1 MFLNVVVYNYS
12 ELRFLQDTENAWR
25 HRSLF
30 RSEMGLYKQMEENYI
45 GKLIEYERVRQGMSA
60 DTVCSGLCDLN
71 MYDRLKQGEDIG
83 DIHVVR
89 LVLQRL
95 GISAGLAGRYLCR
108 DEYDEM
114 SARFNILEYLRV
126 NQLIE
131 AEDAVK
137 KYESQYCAHN
147 NLNRQFRMYMEARI
161 AELHGDREKALT
173 QYAAAAALTIGD
185 YRGTEFTCISM
196 YEYFLLANVARL
208 DALLGHTAEAEL
220 LYERLLAYIKRK
232 KVDLWTMAC
241 IYPKTICEMLR
252 INTPQNMGSY
262 DRQIWLDEC
271 NEAVRILRDTERL
284 HFISPLLRNRR
295 TLLEL
300 LGEKADEQWD
310 EFLEHYE
317 WIRDKYNVTGELL
330 EWYPYYNSDWELYPV
345 EKLIDER
352 RRLYGMTV
360 EELADGVCATETVS
374 RIINRRV
381 SPKRSTVEALL
392 DKLGLGGVLSE
403 NVIVSGDW
411 EAHRLW
417 NYMVQSQ
424 SINDYVTGKKLNDRL
439 KKMID
444 ANIPINKRVL
454 DYKNVEIKMSE
465 NAEDYK
471 EYALMHEKMLGF
483 CIEDINKLTIF
494 TKIEIMIINRYFYC
508 MDKVRDYSKLGALK
522 TMCDI
527 YRGNLGRAFA
537 CDCEGIFARCANFMG
552 NEGDFDF
559 SNIYSE
565 LGIMLELHCERTYCL
580 SSLIYC
586 IPWNNNVESGEKVSE
601 DDIKMCECAY
611 WIAWML
617 REKGRMNVYD
627 CWIKANSILQ

>member
-1 MFLNVVVYNYS
+1 
-12 ELRFLQDTENAWR
+12 
-25 HRSLF
+25 LF
-30 RSEMGLYKQMEENYI
+30 RTETGLYKQMEENYI

-71 MYDRLKQGEDIG
+71 MYDRLKQGEDID

-161 AELHGDREKALT
+161 AEFHGDREKALM
-173 QYAAAAALTIGD
+173 QYAAAATLTIGD

-300 LGEKADEQWD
+300 LEEKADEQWD

-352 RRLYGMTV
+352 RRLYGMTM

-381 SPKRSTVEALL
+381 SPKHSTVEALL

-424 SINDYVTGKKLNDRL
+424 SINDYVTGKKLNNRL

>member
-1 MFLNVVVYNYS
+1 MF
-12 ELRFLQDTENAWR
+12 RTET
-25 HRSLF
+25 
-30 RSEMGLYKQMEENYI
+30 GLYKQMEENYI

-60 DTVCSGLCDLN
+60 YTVCSGLCDLN
-71 MYDRLKQGEDIG
+71 MYDRLEQGEDIG

-161 AELHGDREKALT
+161 AEFHGDREKALM

-271 NEAVRILRDTERL
+271 NEAARILRDTERL

-444 ANIPINKRVL
+444 ANVPINKRVL

>member
-30 RSEMGLYKQMEENYI
+30 RSEMGLYKQMEESYI
-45 GKLIEYERVRQGMSA
+45 GKLIEYERVRQGISA

-71 MYDRLKQGEDIG
+71 MYDRLEQGEDIG

-89 LVLQRL
+89 IVLQRL

-161 AELHGDREKALT
+161 AEFHGDREKALM
-173 QYAAAAALTIGD
+173 QYAAAATLTIGD

-381 SPKRSTVEALL
+381 SPKHSTVEALL
-392 DKLGLGGVLSE
+392 DKLGLRGVLSE

-424 SINDYVTGKKLNDRL
+424 SINDYVTGKKLNNRL

-471 EYALMHEKMLGF
+471 KYALMHEKMLGF

-617 REKGRMNVYD
+617 REKGRMEWYKH
-627 CWIKANSILQ
+627 WIENHSVE

>member
-1 MFLNVVVYNYS
+1 MF
-12 ELRFLQDTENAWR
+12 RTET
-25 HRSLF
+25 
-30 RSEMGLYKQMEENYI
+30 GLYKQMEENYI

-71 MYDRLKQGEDIG
+71 MYDRLKHGEDIG

-161 AELHGDREKALT
+161 AEFHGDREKALM
-173 QYAAAAALTIGD
+173 QYAAAATLTIGD

-381 SPKRSTVEALL
+381 SPKHSTVEALL
-392 DKLGLGGVLSE
+392 DKLGLRGVLSE

-424 SINDYVTGKKLNDRL
+424 SINDYVTGKKLNNRL

-617 REKGRMNVYD
+617 REKGRMEWYKH
-627 CWIKANSILQ
+627 WIENHSVE

>member
-1 MFLNVVVYNYS
+1 MF
-12 ELRFLQDTENAWR
+12 RTET
-25 HRSLF
+25 
-30 RSEMGLYKQMEENYI
+30 GLYKQMEENYI

-71 MYDRLKQGEDIG
+71 MYDRLKQGEDID

-161 AELHGDREKALT
+161 AEFHGDREKALM
-173 QYAAAAALTIGD
+173 QYAAAATLTIGD

-374 RIINRRV
+374 RI
-381 SPKRSTVEALL
+381 
-392 DKLGLGGVLSE
+392 
-403 NVIVSGDW
+403 
-411 EAHRLW
+411 
-417 NYMVQSQ
+417 SQ
-424 SINDYVTGKKLNDRL
+424 QEG
-439 KKMID
+439 
-444 ANIPINKRVL
+444 
-454 DYKNVEIKMSE
+454 
-465 NAEDYK
+465 
-471 EYALMHEKMLGF
+471 
-483 CIEDINKLTIF
+483 F
-494 TKIEIMIINRYFYC
+494 TK
-508 MDKVRDYSKLGALK
+508 AQ
-522 TMCDI
+522 
-527 YRGNLGRAFA
+527 
-537 CDCEGIFARCANFMG
+537 
-552 NEGDFDF
+552 
-559 SNIYSE
+559 
-565 LGIMLELHCERTYCL
+565 HC
-580 SSLIYC
+580 
-586 IPWNNNVESGEKVSE
+586 
-601 DDIKMCECAY
+601 
-611 WIAWML
+611 
-617 REKGRMNVYD
+617 
-627 CWIKANSILQ
+627 

>member
-1 MFLNVVVYNYS
+1 MF
-12 ELRFLQDTENAWR
+12 RTET
-25 HRSLF
+25 
-30 RSEMGLYKQMEENYI
+30 GLYKQMEENYI

-71 MYDRLKQGEDIG
+71 MYDRLEQGEDIG

-161 AELHGDREKALT
+161 AEFHGDREKALM
-173 QYAAAAALTIGD
+173 QYAAATALTIGD

-220 LYERLLAYIKRK
+220 LYERLLAHIKRK

-424 SINDYVTGKKLNDRL
+424 SINDYDTGKKLNDRL

>member
-1 MFLNVVVYNYS
+1 
-12 ELRFLQDTENAWR
+12 
-25 HRSLF
+25 
-30 RSEMGLYKQMEENYI
+30 
-45 GKLIEYERVRQGMSA
+45 
-60 DTVCSGLCDLN
+60 
-71 MYDRLKQGEDIG
+71 
-83 DIHVVR
+83 
-89 LVLQRL
+89 
-95 GISAGLAGRYLCR
+95 
-108 DEYDEM
+108 M
-114 SARFNILEYLRV
+114 SARFNILEYLKA
-126 NQLIE
+126 NQLTE
-131 AEDAVK
+131 AENAVK
-137 KYESQYCAHN
+137 KYANQYCAHN
-147 NLNRQFRMYMEARI
+147 NLNCQFRTYMEARI
-161 AELHGDREKALT
+161 AELQGDREKALM
-173 QYAAAAALTIGD
+173 QYAAAATLTIGD

-381 SPKRSTVEALL
+381 SPKHSTVEALL
-392 DKLGLGGVLSE
+392 DKLGLRGVLSE

-424 SINDYVTGKKLNDRL
+424 SINDYVTGKKLNNRL

-617 REKGRMNVYD
+617 REKGRMEWYKH
-627 CWIKANSILQ
+627 WIENHSVE

>member
-1 MFLNVVVYNYS
+1 
-12 ELRFLQDTENAWR
+12 
-25 HRSLF
+25 
-30 RSEMGLYKQMEENYI
+30 MEENYI

-161 AELHGDREKALT
+161 AEFHGDREKALM

-220 LYERLLAYIKRK
+220 LYERLLAHIKRK

-424 SINDYVTGKKLNDRL
+424 SINDYDTGKKLNDRL

-454 DYKNVEIKMSE
+454 EI
-465 NAEDYK
+465 
-471 EYALMHEKMLGF
+471 
-483 CIEDINKLTIF
+483 
-494 TKIEIMIINRYFYC
+494 
-508 MDKVRDYSKLGALK
+508 
-522 TMCDI
+522 
-527 YRGNLGRAFA
+527 GRA
-537 CDCEGIFARCANFMG
+537 
-552 NEGDFDF
+552 
-559 SNIYSE
+559 
-565 LGIMLELHCERTYCL
+565 H
-580 SSLIYC
+580 
-586 IPWNNNVESGEKVSE
+586 V
-601 DDIKMCECAY
+601 
-611 WIAWML
+611 
-617 REKGRMNVYD
+617 
-627 CWIKANSILQ
+627 

>member
-1 MFLNVVVYNYS
+1 MF
-12 ELRFLQDTENAWR
+12 RTET
-25 HRSLF
+25 
-30 RSEMGLYKQMEENYI
+30 GLYKQMEENYI

-147 NLNRQFRMYMEARI
+147 NLNRQFRMYMKARI
-161 AELHGDREKALT
+161 AEFHGDREKALM
-173 QYAAAAALTIGD
+173 QYAAAATLTIGD

-381 SPKRSTVEALL
+381 SPKHSTVEALL
-392 DKLGLGGVLSE
+392 DKLGLRGVLSE

-424 SINDYVTGKKLNDRL
+424 SINDYVTGKKLNNRL

-586 IPWNNNVESGEKVSE
+586 IPWNNNVESGQKVSK

-617 REKGRMNVYD
+617 REKGRMEWYKH
-627 CWIKANSILQ
+627 WIENHSVE

>member
-1 MFLNVVVYNYS
+1 
-12 ELRFLQDTENAWR
+12 
-25 HRSLF
+25 
-30 RSEMGLYKQMEENYI
+30 MGLYKQMEENYI

-161 AELHGDREKALT
+161 AEFHGDREKALM
-173 QYAAAAALTIGD
+173 QYAAAATLTIGD

-232 KVDLWTMAC
+232 KADLWTMAC

-300 LGEKADEQWD
+300 LGEKVDEQWD

-352 RRLYGMTV
+352 RRLYGMTM

-381 SPKRSTVEALL
+381 SPKHSTVEALL
-392 DKLGLGGVLSE
+392 DKLGLRGVLSE

-586 IPWNNNVESGEKVSE
+586 IPWNNNVESGQKVSR
-601 DDIKMCECAY
+601 DDIKMCESAY

>member
-1 MFLNVVVYNYS
+1 MF
-12 ELRFLQDTENAWR
+12 RTET
-25 HRSLF
+25 
-30 RSEMGLYKQMEENYI
+30 GLYKQMEENYI

-114 SARFNILEYLRV
+114 SARFNILEYLKA
-126 NQLIE
+126 NQLTE
-131 AEDAVK
+131 AENAVK
-137 KYESQYCAHN
+137 KYANQYCAHN
-147 NLNRQFRMYMEARI
+147 NLNCQFRTYMEARI
-161 AELHGDREKALT
+161 AELQGDREKALM
-173 QYAAAAALTIGD
+173 QYAAAATLTIGD

-317 WIRDKYNVTGELL
+317 WIRDKYNVSGELL

-424 SINDYVTGKKLNDRL
+424 SINDYVTGKKLNNRL

>member
-1 MFLNVVVYNYS
+1 
-12 ELRFLQDTENAWR
+12 
-25 HRSLF
+25 
-30 RSEMGLYKQMEENYI
+30 MGLYKQMEENYI

-161 AELHGDREKALT
+161 AEFHGDREKALM
-173 QYAAAAALTIGD
+173 QYAAAATLTIGD

-232 KVDLWTMAC
+232 KADLWTMAC

-300 LGEKADEQWD
+300 LGEKVDEQWD

-352 RRLYGMTV
+352 RRLYGMTM

-381 SPKRSTVEALL
+381 SPKHSTVEALL
-392 DKLGLGGVLSE
+392 DKLGLRGVLSE

>member
-1 MFLNVVVYNYS
+1 MF
-12 ELRFLQDTENAWR
+12 RTET
-25 HRSLF
+25 
-30 RSEMGLYKQMEENYI
+30 GLYKQMEENYI

-147 NLNRQFRMYMEARI
+147 NLNRQFRMYMKARI
-161 AELHGDREKALT
+161 AEFHGDREKALM
-173 QYAAAAALTIGD
+173 QYAAAATLTIGD

-392 DKLGLGGVLSE
+392 DKLGLRGVLSE

-424 SINDYVTGKKLNDRL
+424 SINDYVTGKKLNNRL

-617 REKGRMNVYD
+617 REKGRMEWYKH
-627 CWIKANSILQ
+627 WIENHSVE

>member
-1 MFLNVVVYNYS
+1 MF
-12 ELRFLQDTENAWR
+12 RTET
-25 HRSLF
+25 
-30 RSEMGLYKQMEENYI
+30 GLYKQMEENYI

-108 DEYDEM
+108 GEYDEM

-161 AELHGDREKALT
+161 AEFHGDREKALM
-173 QYAAAAALTIGD
+173 QYAAAATLTIGD

-381 SPKRSTVEALL
+381 SPKHSTVEALL
-392 DKLGLGGVLSE
+392 DKLGLRGVLSE

-424 SINDYVTGKKLNDRL
+424 SINDYVTGKKLNNRL

-617 REKGRMNVYD
+617 REKGRMEWYKH
-627 CWIKANSILQ
+627 WIENHSVE

>member
-1 MFLNVVVYNYS
+1 MF
-12 ELRFLQDTENAWR
+12 RTET
-25 HRSLF
+25 
-30 RSEMGLYKQMEENYI
+30 GLYKQMEENYI

-161 AELHGDREKALT
+161 AEFHGDREKALM
-173 QYAAAAALTIGD
+173 QYAAAATLTIGD

-300 LGEKADEQWD
+300 LGKKADEQWD

-317 WIRDKYNVTGELL
+317 WIRDKYNVSGELL

-586 IPWNNNVESGEKVSE
+586 IPWNNNVESGQKVSK

-617 REKGRMNVYD
+617 REKGRMEWYKH
-627 CWIKANSILQ
+627 WIENHSVE

>member
-1 MFLNVVVYNYS
+1 MF
-12 ELRFLQDTENAWR
+12 RTET
-25 HRSLF
+25 
-30 RSEMGLYKQMEENYI
+30 GLYKQMEENYI

-60 DTVCSGLCDLN
+60 YTVCSGLCDLN
-71 MYDRLKQGEDIG
+71 MYDRLEQGEDIG

-161 AELHGDREKALT
+161 AEVHGDREKALM

-241 IYPKTICEMLR
+241 IYPKTVCEMLR

-330 EWYPYYNSDWELYPV
+330 EWYPYYNSDWELYQV

-586 IPWNNNVESGEKVSE
+586 IPWNNNVESGQKVSK

-617 REKGRMNVYD
+617 REKGRMEWYKH
-627 CWIKANSILQ
+627 WIENHSVE

>member
-60 DTVCSGLCDLN
+60 DAVCSGLCDLN
-71 MYDRLKQGEDIG
+71 MYDRLEQGEDIG

-89 LVLQRL
+89 IVLQRL

-114 SARFNILEYLRV
+114 SARFNILEYLKA
-126 NQLIE
+126 NQLTE
-131 AEDAVK
+131 AKNAVK
-137 KYESQYCAHN
+137 KYANQYCAHS
-147 NLNRQFRMYMEARI
+147 NLNCQFRTYMGARI
-161 AELHGDREKALT
+161 AELQGDREKALT
-173 QYAAAAALTIGD
+173 QYAAAAKFTIGD
-185 YRGTEFTCISM
+185 YRETEFTCISM
-196 YEYFLLANVARL
+196 YEYFLLANIARL
-208 DALLGHTAEAEL
+208 DALLGRTAEAEF

-232 KVDLWTMAC
+232 KADLWTMAC

-262 DRQIWLDEC
+262 DRRIWLEEC

-392 DKLGLGGVLSE
+392 DKLGLRGVLSE

-411 EAHRLW
+411 EVHRLW
-417 NYMVQSQ
+417 SYMVQSQ
-424 SINDYVTGKKLNDRL
+424 SINDYVTGKKLYDRL

-617 REKGRMNVYD
+617 REKGRMEWYKH
-627 CWIKANSILQ
+627 WIENHSVE

>member
-1 MFLNVVVYNYS
+1 MF
-12 ELRFLQDTENAWR
+12 RTET
-25 HRSLF
+25 
-30 RSEMGLYKQMEENYI
+30 GLYKQMEENYI

-60 DTVCSGLCDLN
+60 YTVCSGLCDLN
-71 MYDRLKQGEDIG
+71 MYDRLEQGEDIG

-161 AELHGDREKALT
+161 AEFHGDREKALM
-173 QYAAAAALTIGD
+173 QYATATALTIGD

>member
-1 MFLNVVVYNYS
+1 MF
-12 ELRFLQDTENAWR
+12 RTET
-25 HRSLF
+25 
-30 RSEMGLYKQMEENYI
+30 GLYKQMEENYI

-71 MYDRLKQGEDIG
+71 MYDRLKQGEDTG

-161 AELHGDREKALT
+161 AEFHGDREKALM
-173 QYAAAAALTIGD
+173 QYAAAATLTIGD

-392 DKLGLGGVLSE
+392 DKLGLRGVLSE

-454 DYKNVEIKMSE
+454 DYKNVEIKMNE

-586 IPWNNNVESGEKVSE
+586 IPWNNNVESGQKVSK

>member
-1 MFLNVVVYNYS
+1 
-12 ELRFLQDTENAWR
+12 
-25 HRSLF
+25 LF
-30 RSEMGLYKQMEENYI
+30 RTETGLYKQMEENYI

-161 AELHGDREKALT
+161 AEFHGDREKALM
-173 QYAAAAALTIGD
+173 QYAAAATLTIGD

-300 LGEKADEQWD
+300 LEEKADEQWD

-381 SPKRSTVEALL
+381 SPKHSTVEALL
-392 DKLGLGGVLSE
+392 DKLGLKGVLSE

-424 SINDYVTGKKLNDRL
+424 SINDYVTGKKLNNRL

-617 REKGRMNVYD
+617 REKGRMEWYKH
-627 CWIKANSILQ
+627 WIENHSVE

>member
-1 MFLNVVVYNYS
+1 MF
-12 ELRFLQDTENAWR
+12 RTET
-25 HRSLF
+25 
-30 RSEMGLYKQMEENYI
+30 GLYKQMEENYI

-108 DEYDEM
+108 GEYDEM

-161 AELHGDREKALT
+161 AEFHGDREKALM

-220 LYERLLAYIKRK
+220 LYERLLAHIKRK

-381 SPKRSTVEALL
+381 SPKHSTVEALL
-392 DKLGLGGVLSE
+392 DKLGLRGVLSE

-424 SINDYVTGKKLNDRL
+424 SINDYVTGKKLNNRL

-617 REKGRMNVYD
+617 REKGRMEWYKH
-627 CWIKANSILQ
+627 WIENHSVE

>member
-1 MFLNVVVYNYS
+1 MF
-12 ELRFLQDTENAWR
+12 RTET
-25 HRSLF
+25 
-30 RSEMGLYKQMEENYI
+30 GLYKQMEENYI

-161 AELHGDREKALT
+161 AEFHADREKALM
-173 QYAAAAALTIGD
+173 QYAAAATLTIGD

-381 SPKRSTVEALL
+381 SPKHSTVEALL
-392 DKLGLGGVLSE
+392 DKLGLRGVLSE

-424 SINDYVTGKKLNDRL
+424 SINDYVTGKKLNNRL

-617 REKGRMNVYD
+617 REKGRMEWYKH
-627 CWIKANSILQ
+627 WIENHSVE

>member
-1 MFLNVVVYNYS
+1 VFLNVVVYNYS

-30 RSEMGLYKQMEENYI
+30 RSEMGLYKQMEESYI
-45 GKLIEYERVRQGMSA
+45 GKLIEYERVRQGISA

-71 MYDRLKQGEDIG
+71 MYDRLEQGEDIG

-89 LVLQRL
+89 IVLQRL

-161 AELHGDREKALT
+161 AEFHGDREKALM
-173 QYAAAAALTIGD
+173 QYAAAATLTIGD

-381 SPKRSTVEALL
+381 SPKHSTVEALL
-392 DKLGLGGVLSE
+392 DKLGLRGVLSE

-424 SINDYVTGKKLNDRL
+424 SINDYVTGKKLNNRL

-617 REKGRMNVYD
+617 REKGRMEWYKH
-627 CWIKANSILQ
+627 WIENHSVE

>member
-1 MFLNVVVYNYS
+1 
-12 ELRFLQDTENAWR
+12 
-25 HRSLF
+25 
-30 RSEMGLYKQMEENYI
+30 MEENYI

-161 AELHGDREKALT
+161 AEFHGDREKALM
-173 QYAAAAALTIGD
+173 QYAAAATLTIGD

-300 LGEKADEQWD
+300 LEEKADEQWD

-352 RRLYGMTV
+352 RRLYGMTM

-381 SPKRSTVEALL
+381 SPKHSTVEALL

-424 SINDYVTGKKLNDRL
+424 SINDYDTGKKLNDRL

>member
-1 MFLNVVVYNYS
+1 MF
-12 ELRFLQDTENAWR
+12 RTET
-25 HRSLF
+25 
-30 RSEMGLYKQMEENYI
+30 GLYKQMEENYI

-71 MYDRLKQGEDIG
+71 MYDRLKQGEDID

-161 AELHGDREKALT
+161 AEFHGDREKALM
-173 QYAAAAALTIGD
+173 QYAAAATLTIGD

-317 WIRDKYNVTGELL
+317 WIRDKYNVSGELL

-381 SPKRSTVEALL
+381 SPKHSTVEALL
-392 DKLGLGGVLSE
+392 DKLGLRGVLSE

-454 DYKNVEIKMSE
+454 DYKNVEIKMNE

-586 IPWNNNVESGEKVSE
+586 IPWNNNVESGQKVSK